1 MADKHIR
8 LNSKLSSVAAFWKPD
23 TPDEVTT
30 GNLTVD
36 DDGIHFVT
44 SPRYAKGTDVGR
56 LDLDHINLTSMHGF
70 FDEGNCT
77 LLQLLVVK
85 HPGLTSYKEDPP
97 QSVVSTDYRAAA
109 LVSGM
114 HKGDFE
120 DNCIDSARYT
130 FTSLAEWL
138 ITPLNEEWGEKH
150 ITIKVPLEETDVL
163 DFCVAASRTHI
174 ELKVHHE
181 LTTGEESRSR
191 LTKPVALVEVT
202 SPEPESLSWFVGI
215 GNRLENLFS
224 LLTGTSLGM
233 ETFFIYRESKV
244 GRSSRNSMSTCAVIS
259 LPTRCATRIPSSPTQ
274 SPPG

>member
-44 SPRYAKGTDVGR
+44 SPEYAKGSDVGPPR
-56 LDLDHINLTSMHGF
+56 LDHTNLTSIPRTAVFHGF

-77 LLQLLVVK
+77 LLQLMVVK
-85 HPGLTSYKEDPP
+85 HPGLVSYKEEP
-97 QSVVSTDYRAAA
+97 QSVVSTDYHAAA

-114 HKGDFE
+114 HTGDFE
-120 DNCIDSARYT
+120 DKCIERAHYT

-138 ITPLNEEWGEKH
+138 ITPLNEEWSETH
-150 ITIKVPLEETDVL
+150 ITIKVPLQVTDVI
-163 DFCVAASRTHI
+163 DFCVGLNRTRI
-174 ELKVHHE
+174 ELKVHHQ
-181 LTTGEESRSR
+181 LTTGEEPWSR
-191 LTKPVALVEVT
+191 LTSPVAFVKVT
-202 SPEPESLSWFVGI
+202 PPEPESLSWFVGI

-233 ETFFIYRESKV
+233 ETLFIYQGEHS
-244 GRSSRNSMSTCAVIS
+244 G
-259 LPTRCATRIPSSPTQ
+259 
-274 SPPG
+274 